1 MKKLPLL
8 VFLVIL
14 LTACGGEIASSD
26 QLTQKVQSV
35 NAANATPTPTAKPT
49 NTPKPEPTPKP
60 TNTLAPT
67 TTSKPTNTPAPPTST
82 PDVVGTQ
89 TAATQVAEIRQ
100 TATAIAIV
108 NATSPAPI
116 PTIKTSVAI
125 KGTGLS
131 RGEIK
136 TLFENQYKFKFQES
150 SQVNNQLRTIGK
162 SPNGLAL
169 LEMIGPLTN
178 LISVNLSITAVSD
191 NQAANTQSVQYF
203 IVLLQNVLPGWTES
217 PTWLSTGLNSL
228 LKDGQEVTTTVRNL
242 KFSLSNVKELG
253 LVSLIITAA

>member
-1 MKKLPLL
+1 MKKLSLL
-8 VFLVIL
+8 LFLVIL
-14 LTACGGEIASSD
+14 LTACGGEIASPD
-26 QLTQKVQSV
+26 QLTQKVQSI

-60 TNTLAPT
+60 SATSAPT
-67 TTSKPTNTPAPPTST
+67 DTPKPTVNASA
-82 PDVVGTQ
+82 TQ

-116 PTIKTSVAI
+116 PTIKTVITTVVA

-136 TLFENQYKFKFQES
+136 VLFEKQYKFKFQES
-150 SQVNNQLRTIGK
+150 SQVNNQPRTMGK

-169 LEMIGPLTN
+169 LELIGPLTN
-178 LISVNLSITAVSD
+178 LTSVNLSITAVSD

-203 IVLLQNVLPGWTES
+203 ISLLQNVLPSWTES
-217 PTWLSTGLNSL
+217 STWLSTGINSL
-228 LKDGQEVTTTVRNL
+228 LKDGQEVTTTMGNL